1 MLFAIV
7 LLVIG
12 LFLLVYGADR
22 LVYGAAVLARV
33 WGVSPLIIG
42 VMIVGIGTSL
52 PELAVS
58 VTAGLNQQ
66 MDMAVG
72 NVLGS
77 NIANIM
83 LILGSAAL
91 IRPLTFRSDLLR
103 RELLPMLLIT
113 LFSGG
118 VLYNGYLS
126 RLDGVMLLAA
136 AGAWIRLVLRMA
148 RQAQQNGNDSLTR
161 EQLAELPQAQAD
173 GNQTVAVLWLLLGLI
188 ILPMAARI
196 VIDNATVIARHFAF
210 DELTIGLTVLAIGT
224 SLPELATA
232 IVGTLKKE
240 DDIALGN
247 LIGSNVFNL
256 VIVLGVPALLSP
268 GAVNPLAFQ
277 RDYGVML
284 GASLLLT
291 LLCLRKK
298 RSIGQGAGALLLC
311 MFIAYL
317 ATLFL
322 LY

>member
-66 MDMAVG
+66 MDMEVG
-72 NVLGS
+72 NVLGL

-118 VLYNGYLS
+118 VLYNGYIS
-126 RLDGVMLLAA
+126 RLDGACCSRRRV
-136 AGAWIRLVLRMA
+136 
-148 RQAQQNGNDSLTR
+148 
-161 EQLAELPQAQAD
+161 P
-173 GNQTVAVLWLLLGLI
+173 
-188 ILPMAARI
+188 
-196 VIDNATVIARHFAF
+196 
-210 DELTIGLTVLAIGT
+210 
-224 SLPELATA
+224 
-232 IVGTLKKE
+232 
-240 DDIALGN
+240 
-247 LIGSNVFNL
+247 GS
-256 VIVLGVPALLSP
+256 
-268 GAVNPLAFQ
+268 
-277 RDYGVML
+277 
-284 GASLLLT
+284 
-291 LLCLRKK
+291 C
-298 RSIGQGAGALLLC
+298 
-311 MFIAYL
+311 
-317 ATLFL
+317 
-322 LY
+322 

>member
-12 LFLLVYGADR
+12 LLL

-126 RLDGVMLLAA
+126 RFDGVMLPAA
-136 AGAWIRLVLRMA
+136 AGAWIVLMLRMA
-148 RQAQQNGNDSLTR
+148 RQAQQNGSDSLTR
-161 EQLAELPQAQAD
+161 EQLAELTQAQAD

-196 VIDNATVIARHFAF
+196 VIDNATVIAR
-210 DELTIGLTVLAIGT
+210 I
-224 SLPELATA
+224 
-232 IVGTLKKE
+232 
-240 DDIALGN
+240 
-247 LIGSNVFNL
+247 
-256 VIVLGVPALLSP
+256 SP
-268 GAVNPLAFQ
+268 L
-277 RDYGVML
+277 M
-284 GASLLLT
+284 S
-291 LLCLRKK
+291 
-298 RSIGQGAGALLLC
+298 
-311 MFIAYL
+311 
-317 ATLFL
+317 
-322 LY
+322 